1 MPNPRCVNRTRYEC
15 IVSAQTVPS
24 DKIRELQDRRD
35 FLLRS
40 IDDLEREHAAGDLT
54 QADFDLLHRDY
65 SRRAADVLKELDG
78 VAPPPPPPEELTDVE
93 RSIARKA
100 RLLRVAAWGGIAAFA
115 VASGVFVANIAG
127 IRTGNDSLTGS
138 INAAAPNTS
147 AAKVAQLVKIG
158 REKMTTDPATAIR
171 SFDAA
176 VELDPTQIEAL
187 TYGGWLLR
195 LISREAASDAD
206 RSSLLDGALERLDR
220 AINTDPGYPDARAFR
235 GIIRFR
241 DLNDPKAAIED
252 FAILDTVTVPDEVAG
267 LVGNARVEAEQAAA
281 ALP

>member
-1 MPNPRCVNRTRYEC
+1 
-15 IVSAQTVPS
+15 VSAQTVSPE
-24 DKIRELQDRRD
+24 KIRELQDRRD

-40 IDDLEREHAAGDLT
+40 IDDLEREYAAGDLT

-78 VAPPPPPPEELTDVE
+78 ALPPPPPAEEPTEVE
-93 RSIARKA
+93 RSILRKA

-115 VASGVFVANIAG
+115 VASGVAVANIAG

-138 INAAAPNTS
+138 IRAAAPNRS
-147 AAKVAQLVKIG
+147 AAKVDELVKLG
-158 REKMTTDPATAIR
+158 RDSMATDPATAIR

-176 VELDPTQIEAL
+176 VELDPTQVEAL

-195 LISREAASDAD
+195 LISRETSSEAD
-206 RSSLLDGALERLDR
+206 RASLLDGALERLDR
-220 AINTDPGYPDARAFR
+220 AINVDPGYADARAFR

-241 DLNDPKAAIED
+241 DLNDPKSAVED
-252 FAILDTVTVPDEVAG
+252 FAVLDTVTVPDEVAG